1 MALMLVILME
11 RIKKSIV
18 EMGSGGMIYIPSFM
32 KIGKGVEGILRSCLS
47 NLKGCNAG
55 ITDGRDL

>member
-1 MALMLVILME
+1 ME
-11 RIKKSIV
+11 RIKKCIV

-32 KIGKGVEGILRSCLS
+32 KIGKDIDGISIG